1 MALQRTFV
9 GIDVS
14 KEWLDLWLAPQK
26 RFERAGNDGA
36 GWAAVIG
43 LLQSLGPEAGVVV
56 AFEATGGYEQ
66 GLRRA
71 LLEAGFDVRR
81 LNPLR
86 VRLYAKSLG
95 RNAKNDRIDAR
106 VIARYAEA
114 ADVTPDILDPARE
127 RLAELVSHRRRLVDE
142 RVAVGNQTNTL
153 HCVHLQAQNR
163 KPCADRAPDRRDR
176 HPHPRGGRASPE
188 PRRQGRAAQ
197 DPEGR
202 QGRHGNCPC
211 RPAARTRPD
220 HATRHRRARRSCPF
234 DHDSGK
240 LNGTRSIAGGR
251 AAVRTV
257 LYMAARAAARS
268 KSPLGEF
275 YKRLIAAGKSPKV
288 ATVALMRKMLVT
300 LNAMIRHN
308 QA

>member
-1 MALQRTFV
+1 MKGRDTRIMALHRAFV

-14 KEWLDLWLAPQK
+14 KEWLDLWLAPLK
-26 RFERAGNDGA
+26 RVERDGNDGD

-43 LLQSLGPEAGVVV
+43 LLRSLGIEAGIVV

-86 VRLYAKSLG
+86 VRLYARSLG

-114 ADVTPDILDPARE
+114 ADTTPDILDPARE

-153 HCVHLQAQNR
+153 HCVLLPAQNR
-163 KPCADRAPDRRDR
+163 KRLALIDRQLDETDTLILEAVRQIPSLVAKVGLLKTLNGVKDI
-176 HPHPRGGRASPE
+176 PAIALVALLPELGRI
-188 PRRQGRAAQ
+188 
-197 DPEGR
+197 
-202 QGRHGNCPC
+202 
-211 RPAARTRPD
+211 T
-220 HATRHRRARRSCPF
+220 RRAIAALVGLAPF

-240 LNGTRSIAGGR
+240 FTGPRSIA
-251 AAVRTV
+251 A
-257 LYMAARAAARS
+257 
-268 KSPLGEF
+268 SPAPG
-275 YKRLIAAGKSPKV
+275 
-288 ATVALMRKMLVT
+288 ATAPH
-300 LNAMIRHN
+300 I
-308 QA
+308 